1 MFCYF
6 KRSLLLSKRPLDSDS
21 EKGFHKWPF
30 MTTHAW
36 SERSRG
42 IWKIEIFFDHSDP
55 QQPTTGEFI
64 DWILV
69 LHGTKEAPYTKQTPH
84 SEFTKLA
91 VARNIQQ
98 ANFDDK
104 QKFVDML
111 KLDQQKRVG
120 DDLSGMWNDQINQLN
135 NILYRHPKYLLEF
148 D

>member
-1 MFCYF
+1 
-6 KRSLLLSKRPLDSDS
+6 
-21 EKGFHKWPF
+21 

-55 QQPTTGEFI
+55 RKPTTGEFI
-64 DWILV
+64 EWILV
-69 LHGTKEAPYTKQTPH
+69 LHGTKEAPYTKQTPQ

-104 QKFVDML
+104 QKFVDVL
-111 KLDQQKRVG
+111 KQDQQKRVG
-120 DDLSGMWNDQINQLN
+120 DDLSGM
-135 NILYRHPKYLLEF
+135 
-148 D
+148 